1 MPNKILIADD
11 EVDVLE
17 TMEKKL
23 REKGYLVT
31 AVSNG
36 ADALKSCKLDK
47 PDLALLDIAMPD
59 MDGYEIASELKKDN
73 SLSDVPIIFVTGKNL
88 DHKGMEERISELGA
102 YDYITKPCEFEE
114 ILSKIE
120 KVLR

>member
-1 MPNKILIADD
+1 MPKKILIADD

-17 TMEKKL
+17 IMKKKL
-23 REKGYLVT
+23 GEKGYLVT

-36 ADALKSCKLDK
+36 ADALKSCMLDK

-59 MDGYEIASELKKDN
+59 MDGYSIASELKKD
-73 SLSDVPIIFVTGKNL
+73 SALAEVPIIFVTGKNL